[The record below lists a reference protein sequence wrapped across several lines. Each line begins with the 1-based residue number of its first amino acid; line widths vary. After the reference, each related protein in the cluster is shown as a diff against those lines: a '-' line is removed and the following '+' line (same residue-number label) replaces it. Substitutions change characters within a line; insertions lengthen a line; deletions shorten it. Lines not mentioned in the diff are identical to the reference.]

1 MQMKKMWHNFRHN
14 RLYKKVIYKSYCLL
28 YPAKAIYIF
37 ILFEANMFILQ
48 EKYGKKYEPEEE
60 KFRMKVFME
69 NKYKILQHN
78 AAFEKGQHSFKL
90 GMNQYG
96 DMVNE

>member
-1 MQMKKMWHNFRHN
+1 
-14 RLYKKVIYKSYCLL
+14 
-28 YPAKAIYIF
+28 
-37 ILFEANMFILQ
+37 
-48 EKYGKKYEPEEE
+48 
-60 KFRMKVFME
+60 MKVFME

-96 DMVNE
+96 DMVNEKTSLVFLYNVIVVCMSDFDGVSC

>member
-1 MQMKKMWHNFRHN
+1 M
-14 RLYKKVIYKSYCLL
+14 
-28 YPAKAIYIF
+28 F
-37 ILFEANMFILQ
+37 IVFEANMFLLQ

-60 KFRMKVFME
+60 KFRMRVFME

-96 DMVNE
+96 DMVNEKMSLVFLYNVIVVCMSDFDSVSFWTS